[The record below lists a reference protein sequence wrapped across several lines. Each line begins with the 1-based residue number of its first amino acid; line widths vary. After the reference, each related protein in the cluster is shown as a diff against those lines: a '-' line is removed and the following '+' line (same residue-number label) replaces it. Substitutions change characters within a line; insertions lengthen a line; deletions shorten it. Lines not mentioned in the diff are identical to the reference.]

1 MIGMPSYSCAYHSN
15 DRRFLFPAAVVT
27 IMAAGG
33 TYAMIAALV
42 TEKLPP
48 TVLTK
53 IVAFGF
59 IILWIGVMGGVSLL
73 LLFGIIFPQRLFFE
87 IESSSLRWKNSL
99 ISPIRTLD
107 CHAVKTWQWHR
118 NGPHPLLVI
127 SDTQGKRCVIRS
139 ICYLDAPQVEKID
152 QILATVCRPIL
163 P

>member
-1 MIGMPSYSCAYHSN
+1 MMAFSCGYASN
-15 DRRFLFPAAVVT
+15 DRKFWLPTIVVT

-53 IVAFGF
+53 VVAFSF
-59 IILWIGVMGGVSLL
+59 IILWIGVMGGVALL

-87 IESSSLRWKNSL
+87 IEATSLRWKNSL

-107 CHAVKTWQWHR
+107 CNTVKTWQWYR

-127 SDTQGKRCVIRS
+127 RDTQAKKYVIRS
-139 ICYLDAPQVEKID
+139 VCYLDAPQVEKID
-152 QILATVCRPIL
+152 QILTTVCRPIL